1 MRSTFMGLE
10 ASKRGLFTQQSAL
23 YTTGHNISN
32 ANTPGYSRQRVNMQ
46 PTAGYPGIGLNTPQM
61 PGFIGTGVE
70 AGSVQRV
77 RDAFI
82 DKQYR
87 QESNKLG
94 YWESRS
100 KAIEQMEDVLNEP
113 SEFGLQ
119 RSMSLFWQS
128 LQDLSRD
135 PENGGARAV
144 AVDRGV
150 AVAESLNYMDSSL
163 KEIQRNLHNEINV
176 STKEIN
182 SILDQ
187 IAGLNKQIKEI
198 EPNGYMPNDLYDARD
213 VLIDELS
220 EYMPVEVSYTP
231 SGGKALDIA
240 EGAVTIKIAG
250 SNVELVNGVER
261 VNVEAE
267 YAKVKGNEDVNT
279 HPFNA
284 LKVSDKK
291 SIDERFEYDKAGK
304 LTNATFNDFKS
315 GIDYK
320 ELPKIGKLKGII
332 DSYGYVEEKVAI
344 GVEAK
349 LENIKGLYPDHMR
362 QLDQLAREF
371 AKAFNKQHG
380 NGYPKNQAVEN
391 KDKDKF
397 EGSKDFFLTKELS
410 EKQQKETGSL
420 KDDDY
425 KNITAGNITV
435 NKLIQDDVSLLRAA
449 SENKNDGEEGNGANA
464 KALSDVQHKL
474 LPGLDGSSVQMYFE
488 GMSGELG
495 VKGQQAARNEF
506 NAATMMESVTFRR
519 ASVMSVS
526 LDEEMTDM
534 IRFQQAYNASARMMT
549 AVDETLDKIINGM
562 GRVGL

>member
-250 SNVELVNGVER
+250 SGVELVNGVDR
-261 VNVEAE
+261 VNVEAG
-267 YAKVKGNEDVNT
+267 YAKIDGIADKDQDVT
-279 HPFNA
+279 TQPFQK
-284 LKVSDKK
+284 LIVSKK
-291 SIDERFEYDKAGK
+291 ESIVNGPI
-304 LTNATFNDFKS
+304 T
-315 GIDYK
+315 IDSQNVGSAIGYN
-320 ELPKIGKLKGII
+320 ELPKTGKLKGII
-332 DSYGYVEEKVAI
+332 DSYGYTEAKDGKVA
-344 GVEAK
+344 A
-349 LENIKGLYPDHMR
+349 ENIKGLYPDHMR
-362 QLDQLAREF
+362 QLDQLARAF
-371 AKAFNKQHG
+371 AKAFNEQHEAG
-380 NGYPKNQAVEN
+380 VGKNQV
-391 KDKDKF
+391 KDGTAEHFFVTKGAPDADKVA
-397 EGSKDFFLTKELS
+397 
-410 EKQQKETGSL
+410 
-420 KDDDY
+420 DY
-425 KNITAGNITV
+425 KEITAATIIV
-435 NKLIQDDVSLLRAA
+435 SNKIQNDVSLLRAA
-449 SENKNDGEEGNGANA
+449 SENAKDGEEGNGANA

-474 LPGLDGSSVQMYFE
+474 LSGLGGSSVQMFFE
-488 GMSGELG
+488 GMIGELG

-506 NAATMMESVTFRR
+506 NATTMMESVTFRR

>member
-240 EGAVTIKIAG
+240 EGAVNIKIAG
-250 SNVELVNGVER
+250 SDVELVTGVER
-261 VNVEAE
+261 VNVEAK
-267 YAKVKGNEDVNT
+267 YSKDNDTLA
-279 HPFNA
+279 PFTQLNI
-284 LKVSDKK
+284 SDKK
-291 SIDERFEYDKAGK
+291 SIADGPIETIG
-304 LTNATFNDFKS
+304 ATQS
-315 GIDYK
+315 IDYDA
-320 ELPKIGKLKGII
+320 LPKIGKLKGII
-332 DSYGYVEEKVAI
+332 DSYGYIQDGKM
-344 GVEAK
+344 
-349 LENIKGLYPDHMR
+349 KGLYPDHLE
-362 QLDQLAREF
+362 QLNKLAEAF
-371 AKAFNKQHG
+371 AKAFNEQHG
-380 NGYPKNQAVEN
+380 KGYPKNQKEDAGPKE
-391 KDKDKF
+391 F
-397 EGSKDFFLTKELS
+397 FTSKDGTS
-410 EKQQKETGSL
+410 
-420 KDDDY
+420 
-425 KNITAGNITV
+425 ITAATITV
-435 NKLIQDDVSLLRAA
+435 NKSIQDDVSLLRA
-449 SENKNDGEEGNGANA
+449 SSHNSTEGEEGNGANA
-464 KALSDVQHKL
+464 KALSDMQHKL
-474 LPGLDGSSVQMYFE
+474 LDDLNGSSVQMFFE
-488 GMSGELG
+488 GMIGELG
-495 VKGQQAARNEF
+495 VKGQQATRNEF
-506 NAATMMESVTFRR
+506 NAATMMESVTYRR

>member
-32 ANTPGYSRQRVNMQ
+32 ANTPGYSRQRVNMN
-46 PTAGYPGIGLNTPQM
+46 PTAGYPGIGLNTPKM

-77 RDAFI
+77 RDTFI
-82 DKQYR
+82 DKQFR

-94 YWESRS
+94 YWQSRS
-100 KAIEQMEDVLNEP
+100 TAIEQMEDVLNEP

-119 RSMSLFWQS
+119 RSLSLFWQS
-128 LQDLSRD
+128 LQDLSKD

-163 KEIQRNLHNEINV
+163 KEIQRNLHDEINV

-213 VLIDELS
+213 VLLDELS
-220 EYMPVEVSYTP
+220 AYMPIEVSYEK
-231 SGGKALDIA
+231 SGGRALAIA
-240 EGAVTIKIAG
+240 EGAVTVKIAG
-250 SNVELVNGVER
+250 SGVELVNGVNR
-261 VNVEAE
+261 VNVEAG
-267 YAKVKGNEDVNT
+267 YQTPNDT
-279 HPFNA
+279 LSPFQQLNIS
-284 LKVSDKK
+284 KSK
-291 SIDERFEYDKAGK
+291 SIAEGPIESITGGK
-304 LTNATFNDFKS
+304 QLT
-315 GIDYK
+315 YQ
-320 ELPKIGKLKGII
+320 ELPKVGKLKGII
-332 DSYGYVEEKVAI
+332 DSYGYVEATRDGQ
-344 GVEAK
+344 GVITEAK
-349 LENIKGLYPDHMR
+349 GLPVKGLYPDHLR
-362 QLDQLAREF
+362 QLDQLAQEF
-371 AKAFNKQHG
+371 AKAFNEQHG
-380 NGYPKNQAVEN
+380 KGYPKNMREQLNDN
-391 KDKDKF
+391 KYLVDLDGNRIKDSD
-397 EGSKDFFLTKELS
+397 GNDIYYKDTKNFFNAKD
-410 EKQQKETGSL
+410 EKA
-420 KDDDY
+420 
-425 KNITAGNITV
+425 ITAANITV
-435 NKLIQDDVSLLRAA
+435 NKYIMDNVSILRASNA
-449 SENKNDGEEGNGANA
+449 NAKDGEEGNGANA
-464 KALSDVQHKL
+464 KALSDMQHKL
-474 LPGLDGSSVQMYFE
+474 LDDLNGSSVQMFFE
-488 GMSGELG
+488 GMIGELG
-495 VKGQQAARNEF
+495 VKGQQAVRNEF
-506 NAATMMESVTFRR
+506 NAGTMMESVTYRR

-549 AVDETLDKIINGM
+549 AVDDTLDRIINGM

>member
-32 ANTPGYSRQRVNMQ
+32 ANTPGYSRQRVNMN
-46 PTAGYPGIGLNTPQM
+46 PTAGYPGIGLNTPKM

-70 AGSVQRV
+70 ASSVQRV
-77 RDAFI
+77 RDNFI
-82 DKQYR
+82 DKQFR

-94 YWESRS
+94 YWQSRS
-100 KAIEQMEDVLNEP
+100 TAIEQMEDVLNEP

-119 RSMSLFWQS
+119 RSLSLFWQS
-128 LQDLSRD
+128 LQDLSKD

-213 VLIDELS
+213 VLLDELS
-220 EYMPVEVSYTP
+220 AYMPIEVSYEQ
-231 SGGKALDIA
+231 SGGRALAIA
-240 EGAVTIKIAG
+240 EGAVTVKIAG
-250 SNVELVNGVER
+250 SDVELVNGVER
-261 VNVEAE
+261 VNVEAKYE
-267 YAKVKGNEDVNT
+267 KEKDTLAPFEQLNISNKQSIADGPIETVGEAKT
-279 HPFNA
+279 
-284 LKVSDKK
+284 
-291 SIDERFEYDKAGK
+291 
-304 LTNATFNDFKS
+304 
-315 GIDYK
+315 IDYDT
-320 ELPKIGKLKGII
+320 LPKTGKLKGVI
-332 DSYGYVEEKVAI
+332 DSYGYIQGGET
-344 GVEAK
+344 
-349 LENIKGLYPDHMR
+349 KGLYPDHLK
-362 QLDQLAREF
+362 QLNHLVQEF
-371 AKAFNKQHG
+371 AQALNEQHAKG
-380 NGYPKNQAVEN
+380 FPKNQTADASSE
-391 KDKDKF
+391 
-397 EGSKDFFLTKELS
+397 EFFVAKH
-410 EKQQKETGSL
+410 G
-420 KDDDY
+420 D
-425 KNITAGNITV
+425 ITAATIQV
-435 NKLIQDDVSLLRAA
+435 NKLIQDDVSLLRA
-449 SENKNDGEEGNGANA
+449 SSQNSTEGEEGNGANA

-474 LPGLDGSSVQMYFE
+474 LDGLNGSSVQMFFE
-488 GMSGELG
+488 GMIGELG
-495 VKGQQAARNEF
+495 VKGQQAVRNEF
-506 NAATMMESVTFRR
+506 NAGTMMESVTYRR

-549 AVDETLDKIINGM
+549 AVDDTLDRIINGM

>member
-82 DKQYR
+82 DKQFR

-187 IAGLNKQIKEI
+187 IAGN
-198 EPNGYMPNDLYDARD
+198 R
-213 VLIDELS
+213 
-220 EYMPVEVSYTP
+220 
-231 SGGKALDIA
+231 
-240 EGAVTIKIAG
+240 
-250 SNVELVNGVER
+250 
-261 VNVEAE
+261 
-267 YAKVKGNEDVNT
+267 
-279 HPFNA
+279 
-284 LKVSDKK
+284 
-291 SIDERFEYDKAGK
+291 
-304 LTNATFNDFKS
+304 
-315 GIDYK
+315 
-320 ELPKIGKLKGII
+320 
-332 DSYGYVEEKVAI
+332 
-344 GVEAK
+344 
-349 LENIKGLYPDHMR
+349 
-362 QLDQLAREF
+362 
-371 AKAFNKQHG
+371 
-380 NGYPKNQAVEN
+380 
-391 KDKDKF
+391 
-397 EGSKDFFLTKELS
+397 
-410 EKQQKETGSL
+410 
-420 KDDDY
+420 
-425 KNITAGNITV
+425 
-435 NKLIQDDVSLLRAA
+435 
-449 SENKNDGEEGNGANA
+449 
-464 KALSDVQHKL
+464 
-474 LPGLDGSSVQMYFE
+474 
-488 GMSGELG
+488 
-495 VKGQQAARNEF
+495 
-506 NAATMMESVTFRR
+506 
-519 ASVMSVS
+519 
-526 LDEEMTDM
+526 
-534 IRFQQAYNASARMMT
+534 
-549 AVDETLDKIINGM
+549 
-562 GRVGL
+562 

>member
-82 DKQYR
+82 DKQFR

-135 PENGGARAV
+135 PENGGSRAV

-220 EYMPVEVSYTP
+220 EYMPVEVSYTK

-250 SNVELVNGVER
+250 SNPPVELVNGVER
-261 VNVEAE
+261 VNVKAD
-267 YAKVKGNEDVNT
+267 YAKIKKEPGQDQDVTTQPFQKLIISEQESIVNGPMATIVEDKNST
-279 HPFNA
+279 RGY
-284 LKVSDKK
+284 S
-291 SIDERFEYDKAGK
+291 
-304 LTNATFNDFKS
+304 
-315 GIDYK
+315 
-320 ELPKIGKLKGII
+320 ELPKTGKLKGII
-332 DSYGYVEEKVAI
+332 DSYGYAESKDASEVNAEDV
-344 GVEAK
+344 
-349 LENIKGLYPDHMR
+349 KGLYPDHMR
-362 QLDQLAREF
+362 QLDQLARAF
-371 AKAFNKQHG
+371 AKAFNDQHAL
-380 NGYPKNQAVEN
+380 GYPKNQTA
-391 KDKDKF
+391 DDT
-397 EGSKDFFLTKELS
+397 SKDFFTS
-410 EKQQKETGSL
+410 
-420 KDDDY
+420 KDGTP
-425 KNITAGNITV
+425 ITAATITV
-435 NKLIQDDVSLLRAA
+435 NKLIQDDVSLLRA
-449 SENKNDGEEGNGANA
+449 SSQNSTEGEEGNGANA
-464 KALSDVQHKL
+464 KALSDVQHEL
-474 LPGLDGSSVQMYFE
+474 LPGLGGSSVQMFFE
-488 GMSGELG
+488 GMIGELG

>member
-32 ANTPGYSRQRVNMQ
+32 ANTPGYSRQRVNMN
-46 PTAGYPGIGLNTPQM
+46 PTAGYPGIGLNTPKM

-77 RDAFI
+77 RDTFI
-82 DKQYR
+82 DKQFR

-94 YWESRS
+94 YWQSRS
-100 KAIEQMEDVLNEP
+100 TAIEQMEDVLNEP

-119 RSMSLFWQS
+119 RSLSLFWQS
-128 LQDLSRD
+128 LQDLSKD

-213 VLIDELS
+213 VLLDELS
-220 EYMPVEVSYTP
+220 AYMPIEVSYEK
-231 SGGKALDIA
+231 SGGRALAIA
-240 EGAVTIKIAG
+240 EGAVIVKVGNTT
-250 SNVELVNGVER
+250 LVDGVER
-261 VNVEAE
+261 VNVKANYAE
-267 YAKVKGNEDVNT
+267 VTDVT
-279 HPFNA
+279 PKDVTTQPFQK
-284 LKVSDKK
+284 LIISKMESIVDGPMTSIGEDKK
-291 SIDERFEYDKAGK
+291 STLGY
-304 LTNATFNDFKS
+304 S
-315 GIDYK
+315 
-320 ELPKIGKLKGII
+320 ELPKTGKLKGII
-332 DSYGYVEEKVAI
+332 DSYGYTESKDDT
-344 GVEAK
+344 GVKAES
-349 LENIKGLYPDHMR
+349 IKGLYPDHMR
-362 QLDQLAREF
+362 QLDQLAQAF
-371 AKAFNKQHG
+371 AEAFNKQHG
-380 NGYPKNQAVEN
+380 EGYPKNMREQLNDKKYLVDLDGN
-391 KDKDKF
+391 RIKDSAGNPIQY
-397 EGSKDFFLTKELS
+397 EATKDFFKAKE
-410 EKQQKETGSL
+410 G
-420 KDDDY
+420 DV
-425 KNITAGNITV
+425 ITAANITV
-435 NKLIQDDVSLLRAA
+435 NKYIMDNVSILRASNA
-449 SENKNDGEEGNGANA
+449 NAKDGEEGNGANA
-464 KALSDVQHKL
+464 KALSDMQHKL
-474 LPGLDGSSVQMYFE
+474 LDDLNGSSVQMFFE
-488 GMSGELG
+488 GMIGELG
-495 VKGQQAARNEF
+495 VKGQQAVRNEF
-506 NAATMMESVTFRR
+506 NAGTMMESVTYRR

-549 AVDETLDKIINGM
+549 AVDDTLDRIINGM